1 VPKELKVVEV
11 HKGQEVLKELKEL
24 KGQLEHKVHKDQEVL
39 KVI

>member
-24 KGQLEHKVHKDQEVL
+24 KGQLERKVHKDQEVL